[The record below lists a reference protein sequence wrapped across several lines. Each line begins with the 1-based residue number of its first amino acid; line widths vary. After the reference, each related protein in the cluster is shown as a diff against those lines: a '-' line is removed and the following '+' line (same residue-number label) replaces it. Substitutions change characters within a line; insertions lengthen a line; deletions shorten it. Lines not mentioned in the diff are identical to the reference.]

1 MSTSVEMPQLGES
14 IAEGTVTRWLKQV
27 GDQVER
33 DEPLLEISTDKVD
46 AEIPSPAA
54 GVLSEIRV
62 TEGETVEVGTVMALI
77 GTTEGDTTEG
87 TTAADDAKSAGKA
100 VASSQRPPSSS
111 RKTGGGSEGRQTSR
125 SSPAVRKLAREHDID
140 IDLITGNGT
149 GGRVTKDDVLAYLET
164 RQTPEAATGDNVVEH
179 PGLTARTEPVS
190 IMRQKIAEHM
200 VRSRRTSAHVHTVFD
215 TDFTLVDRIRK
226 AKKAEYEKA
235 GAKLTFLPFIVR
247 AVTRAIQATPV
258 VNASL
263 DGDQVVYKD
272 AINVGI
278 AVALDGGL
286 IVPVLKNADGMSM
299 LDLSRGISD
308 LAERSRTK
316 RLKPDEVDGGTFTIT
331 NPGSFGSALSLP
343 IINQPQVA
351 ILSVGNIEKRPV
363 VINDAIA
370 IRSRSYLTLGF
381 DHRLIDGAVADEF
394 MARVK
399 QAIEEFDDSQV

>member
-1 MSTSVEMPQLGES
+1 MPQLGES

-54 GVLSEIRV
+54 GVLSEVRV
-62 TEGETVEVGTVMALI
+62 KEGETVEVGTVVALI
-77 GTTEGDTTEG
+77 GTADDSTTEG
-87 TTAADDAKSAGKA
+87 TTATDDAESTRGQGAV
-100 VASSQRPPSSS
+100 VASSQQPPSPS

-140 IDLITGNGT
+140 IALITGSGT

-164 RQTPEAATGDNVVEH
+164 RQAPEAATGGTIAEH
-179 PGLTARTEPVS
+179 AGLTARTEPVS

-215 TDFTLVDRIRK
+215 TDFTHVARIRE

-235 GAKLTFLPFIVR
+235 GAKLTFLPFIIR

-272 AINVGI
+272 AINIGI

-308 LAERSRTK
+308 LAARSRTK

-331 NPGSFGSALSLP
+331 NPGTFGSALSLP

-351 ILSVGNIEKRPV
+351 ILSVGSIEKRPV

>member
-14 IAEGTVTRWLKQV
+14 IAEGTVTKWLKQV

-33 DEPLLEISTDKVD
+33 DEPLFEISTDKVD

-54 GVLSEIRV
+54 GVLSEVRV
-62 TEGETVEVGTVMALI
+62 TEGETVEVGTVVALI
-77 GTTEGDTTEG
+77 GTTEGSTTEESS
-87 TTAADDAKSAGKA
+87 AADTAKPPGDQGAV
-100 VASSQRPPSSS
+100 VASSQPPPSAS
-111 RKTGGGSEGRQTSR
+111 RKAGGGSASR
-125 SSPAVRKLAREHDID
+125 SSPAVRKLAREHDVD
-140 IDLITGNGT
+140 VALIIGSGA

-164 RQTPEAATGDNVVEH
+164 SQAPAAATGGNVGEH
-179 PGLTARTEPVS
+179 PGLTAKTVPVS
-190 IMRQKIAEHM
+190 IMRKTIAEHM
-200 VRSRRTSAHVHTVFD
+200 VRSRRTSAHVHTVFEI
-215 TDFTLVDRIRK
+215 DFTHVARIRE
-226 AKKAEYEKA
+226 AKKAEFERA

-263 DGDQVVYKD
+263 DGDQVVYRD
-272 AINVGI
+272 TINVGI
-278 AVALDGGL
+278 AVALDEGL
-286 IVPVLKNADGMSM
+286 IVPVLKNADAMSM

-308 LAERSRTK
+308 LAARSRTK
-316 RLKPDEVDGGTFTIT
+316 DLKPDEVDGGTFTIT
-331 NPGSFGSALSLP
+331 NPGTFGSAFSMP

-363 VINDAIA
+363 VINDAIT